1 MKITRDV
8 ILDLLPLYLEG
19 EASPD
24 TQALVEHYLDSDP
37 ELAEK
42 VKVSKFTQK
51 PDLDDLPIQKEDQM
65 EAYKQAQKLI
75 RQRTII
81 WGSILAFVILSLLG
95 LAFLAYFMLVSV
107 P

>member
-1 MKITRDV
+1 MKITRNV

-19 EASPD
+19 DASPD
-24 TQALVEHYLDSDP
+24 TQALIEQFLDTDP
-37 ELAEK
+37 ELAELAKQTTVMDVPNNHHLPPGK
-42 VKVSKFTQK
+42 VNH
-51 PDLDDLPIQKEDQM
+51 M

-75 RQRTII
+75 LQRTIV
-81 WGSILAFVILSLLG
+81 WGTIIAFVILSLLG

>member
-8 ILDLLPLYLEG
+8 ILDLLPLYLDG

-24 TQALVEHYLDSDP
+24 TQVLVEQYLETDP

-42 VKVSKFTQK
+42 VKQSTI
-51 PDLDDLPIQKEDQM
+51 LDKTNHNHLPIRKENQM

-75 RQRTII
+75 LQRTII
-81 WGSILAFVILSLLG
+81 WGTIIAFVILSLLG
-95 LAFLAYFMLVSV
+95 LALLAYFMLVSV
-107 P
+107 

>member
-42 VKVSKFTQK
+42 VKVSKITTK
-51 PDLDDLPIQKEDQM
+51 PNDDLPIQKEDQM

-75 RQRTII
+75 LQRTII
-81 WGSILAFVILSLLG
+81 WGTIIAFVILSLLG

>member
-1 MKITRDV
+1 MKITREV
-8 ILDLLPLYLEG
+8 ILDLLPLYLDG

-24 TQALVEHYLDSDP
+24 TQALVEHYLDTDQ

-42 VKVSKFTQK
+42 AKQIADMNK
-51 PDLDDLPIQKEDQM
+51 PENIDLPRIKEDQM

-75 RQRTII
+75 LQRTII
-81 WGSILAFVILSLLG
+81 WGTIIAFVILSLLG
-95 LAFLAYFMLVSV
+95 LALLAYFMLVSV